1 MTNRNGFTIVE
12 VLVAVLILTVGL
24 LGLATTAAT
33 VTRMISQ
40 GQRYS
45 EAASLAAQRFE
56 ILRSQSCSA
65 MTNGTGTQGR
75 YSLTWTIAGTAGGKA
90 NTVKVVVTSP
100 TASATRADSF
110 QTTIFCGS

>member
-45 EAASLAAQRFE
+45 EAASMAAQRFE

-65 MTNGTGTQGR
+65 MAGGSSTQGR
-75 YSLTWTIAGTAGGKA
+75 YSMTWSVTPSA
-90 NTVKVVVTSP
+90 NGNVDTVKVVVTSP